1 MLCIRCLHQS
11 IFKGNACGCSV
22 CYVLVITQ
30 FDITKGQLHYAYQ
43 VLKFG
48 NRRLS
53 DILWTCVHFLPLVS
67 RHWFPPLFLNLWTSA
82 RQFYTWQILSSFC
95 YHLSVS
101 YINVSVW
108 AVPWSYFNLL
118 GSYIYSDWCFNSEVP
133 FDYFFIFV
141 FTLIF
146 YSFRF
151 AVCNLIFLGEPSVL
165 CNMCKLL
172 LHMVLFSQIYI
183 VIWAIRN
190 LCRLRFSS
198 RVIWSRLL
206 VSFSTNSQQ

>member
-1 MLCIRCLHQS
+1 MLCFS
-11 IFKGNACGCSV
+11 NNAIW
-22 CYVLVITQ
+22 YHKRATTL
-30 FDITKGQLHYAYQ
+30 
-43 VLKFG
+43 
-48 NRRLS
+48 RLS
-53 DILWTCVHFLPLVS
+53 GSQIWQSTSQWHTLDMCS
-67 RHWFPPLFLNLWTSA
+67 FPPFSFRSLIPTSFFNLWTSA
-82 RQFYTWQILSSFC
+82 RQFYTWQFLSSFR
-95 YHLSVS
+95 YDLSVS

-108 AVPWSYFNLL
+108 TVPWWSYFNLL
-118 GSYIYSDWCFNSEVP
+118 GSYIYSDWCFNSEVL

-172 LHMVLFSQIYI
+172 LNMVLFSQIYI

-206 VSFSTNSQQ
+206 VFFSTNSQQ